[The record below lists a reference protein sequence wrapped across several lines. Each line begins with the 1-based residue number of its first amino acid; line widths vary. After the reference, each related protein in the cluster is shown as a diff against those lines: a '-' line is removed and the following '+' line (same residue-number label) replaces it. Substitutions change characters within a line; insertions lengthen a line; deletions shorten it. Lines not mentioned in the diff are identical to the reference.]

1 MRPVQPVGDWLLLAH
16 EAKCRSPR
24 TTHAPRSEARRR
36 VPHPTAHGAVGRWT
50 QLVLDLDVAEGA
62 AIQGRRSPLLAVRE
76 KGHGNGSAFAHA
88 HACRAGRDPVHYW
101 GKAGDAVQWFPR
113 EHPRAHESLASS

>member
-1 MRPVQPVGDWLLLAH
+1 MRPLRPVGGWLLLAH

-50 QLVLDLDVAEGA
+50 QLVRDLDVTESV
-62 AIQGRRSPLLAVRE
+62 AIQGRRSPLQLSAGE
-76 KGHGNGSAFAHA
+76 GSRQRPSL
-88 HACRAGRDPVHYW
+88 RA
-101 GKAGDAVQWFPR
+101 
-113 EHPRAHESLASS
+113 RARA